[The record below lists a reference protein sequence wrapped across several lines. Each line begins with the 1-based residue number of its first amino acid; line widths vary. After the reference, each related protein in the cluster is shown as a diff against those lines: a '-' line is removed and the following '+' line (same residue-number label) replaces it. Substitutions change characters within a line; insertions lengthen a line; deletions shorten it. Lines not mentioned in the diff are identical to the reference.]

1 MQCSIAGLRKS
12 FFVDLF
18 TLVQSWLG
26 FSLVFPIFA
35 PLLFSVDTLYYSFN
49 DSLIFK
55 TSVLGSLYGLYGV
68 GQGFGALIWSYCSRL
83 LGKRGGQ
90 ILWSLFMLMGYLVMC
105 LGLYEEHLAA
115 LIAGR
120 LLTGI
125 GSAAIWIGRSAV
137 LDLSDFSSKWEG
149 EKIFFTAGALAF
161 MTGPWI
167 GGTLSRL
174 PWIRGTGGLIF
185 GALFSMVHLLF
196 ILLFYKDISTP
207 PSPVKEKKGD
217 RFFFGIFAEFEGKRL
232 WAVTLFFFGLMSFFL
247 FISPFLTLTFRA
259 SPEVLGDI
267 YAYILLLFA
276 LSITL
281 FSPLFSFLES
291 RKSTLFALLI
301 AALGI
306 FLFSQT
312 TLFWTLW
319 ISLPVA
325 VLSSLASIK
334 GLMASQK
341 MGDTQNISAQP
352 PLYSILALG
361 SLTIA
366 AFVLAPLLAI
376 QTPLPLGIA
385 SCFYLLAFLIHVV
398 RYNRG

>member
-137 LDLSDFSSKWEG
+137 
-149 EKIFFTAGALAF
+149 
-161 MTGPWI
+161 
-167 GGTLSRL
+167 
-174 PWIRGTGGLIF
+174 
-185 GALFSMVHLLF
+185 
-196 ILLFYKDISTP
+196 
-207 PSPVKEKKGD
+207 
-217 RFFFGIFAEFEGKRL
+217 
-232 WAVTLFFFGLMSFFL
+232 
-247 FISPFLTLTFRA
+247 
-259 SPEVLGDI
+259 
-267 YAYILLLFA
+267 
-276 LSITL
+276 
-281 FSPLFSFLES
+281 
-291 RKSTLFALLI
+291 
-301 AALGI
+301 
-306 FLFSQT
+306 
-312 TLFWTLW
+312 
-319 ISLPVA
+319 
-325 VLSSLASIK
+325 
-334 GLMASQK
+334 
-341 MGDTQNISAQP
+341 
-352 PLYSILALG
+352 
-361 SLTIA
+361 
-366 AFVLAPLLAI
+366 
-376 QTPLPLGIA
+376 
-385 SCFYLLAFLIHVV
+385 
-398 RYNRG
+398 